1 MPEAGKQLFFLLA
14 DPITLLFP
22 SAILILPSFQAQES
36 PDNSLFSFQIGVT
49 SQEEGEEA
57 TSDDYA
63 VLSDEI
69 KAKLQE
75 SLQFLN
81 QDIGQLIKNAQPI
94 RAILEELE
102 GRLPEAIEDALT
114 PAAFIESHHA
124 QFNKAQK
131 QLADRR
137 RQEEIIK

>member
-1 MPEAGKQLFFLLA
+1 MLA

-22 SAILILPSFQAQES
+22 SAILTLSSFQAQES
-36 PDNSLFSFQIGVT
+36 PDNSLFSFQIGAS
-49 SQEEGEEA
+49 SQEEGEE
-57 TSDDYA
+57 TSSADPT

-69 KAKLQE
+69 KARFQE

-94 RAILEELE
+94 HAILEELE
-102 GRLPEAIEDALT
+102 GRLPEAIEDSLT
-114 PAAFIESHHA
+114 PAAFIKSHRT

-131 QLADRR
+131 QLADHRQ
-137 RQEEIIK
+137 QEEIIK